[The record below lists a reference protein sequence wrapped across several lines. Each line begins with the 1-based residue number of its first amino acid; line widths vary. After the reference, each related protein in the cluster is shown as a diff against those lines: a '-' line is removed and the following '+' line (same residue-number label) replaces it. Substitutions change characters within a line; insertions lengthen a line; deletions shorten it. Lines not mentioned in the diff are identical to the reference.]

1 MPLIKRSALSLHRF
15 FTLIAVIFVLSLPA
29 FAYEEDTHFQMTYVI
44 CRSVGFT
51 HDEAL
56 IVAAADQGMDDSP
69 GLVANGGPGGV
80 IPNVEEEWMWH
91 ALDGYG
97 YTQGGTMK
105 TAGVL
110 ARRDLFFQSA
120 LNEPGYY
127 NKLVRLGVFFHYQ
140 QDTWGHRHHYKNA
153 IFPPGTASTDYD
165 PSHLSPDNYITYN
178 TPTGHAPDG
187 HAPDRP
193 PFDPVAAVYNL
204 ENGIVYAR
212 TFLKQ
217 ALGRDPGGFL
227 ANYTPQ
233 GGQDDGGWN
242 DSRKGAYFHQIS
254 LSGAAPNSARAYVLN
269 LVRAQINIYGTSISP
284 NPRYTPRYTPDE
296 ANLDS
301 NRAALNKVAKDF
313 EPYRSAGI
321 VNAAINIPTTVDK
334 VAAGFTNLTTPY
346 YSAQV
351 LPIASA
357 ITDGM
362 RIRQQSNGAIY
373 LVIDGKFRWIPDPA
387 TYNNLYSS
395 GSVVTVPTVAQYPGG
410 TQLTSGAYLANI
422 PGQPEIYLVVDG
434 TKRWINSL
442 QALGRY
448 GFNGPIRQ
456 LNAGQM
462 AAIPTGAP
470 IGNPAYSFIGKD
482 GSRVSLPN
490 GAIYLIIDQQLRWI
504 PNIATY
510 NNLFSSGGGPGVTTL
525 DGYLVGPALTD
536 GAYLAMASPDPKVY
550 LIVDGKKRW
559 ITSPDAM
566 TAFGFDWNKIKAASA
581 AQLAA
586 IPNGPNLP

>member
-1 MPLIKRSALSLHRF
+1 MKRAKRPAPSLLRLFALAAAIL
-15 FTLIAVIFVLSLPA
+15 ALSLPA

-80 IPNVEEEWMWH
+80 IPNVDEEWKWH

-110 ARRDLFFQSA
+110 ARRDQFFQEA
-120 LNEPGYY
+120 LSEPGYY

-140 QDTWGHRHHYKNA
+140 QDTWGHRHHYSNA
-153 IFPPGTASTDYD
+153 IFPPGTASKDYD
-165 PSHLSPDNYITYN
+165 PNHLSPDNYITYN

-217 ALGRDPGGFL
+217 ALGREPGTFL

-233 GGQDDGGWN
+233 GGQDDGNWS
-242 DSRKGAYFHQIS
+242 DSKKGAYFHQIS

-269 LVRAQINIYGTSISP
+269 LIRAQIDIYGTSISP

-321 VNAAINIPTTVDK
+321 ANATINIPTTADK

-346 YSAQV
+346 YSAQF
-351 LPIASA
+351 LPLTTA

-362 RIRQQSNGAIY
+362 RIGQQSNGAIY
-373 LVIDGKFRWIPDPA
+373 LVIDGKLRWIPNQT

-395 GSVVTVPTVAQYPGG
+395 ATGPSFPSVAQYPIGS
-410 TQLTSGAYLANI
+410 QLTDGAYLANV

-448 GFNGPIRQ
+448 GFNGTPRQ
-456 LNAGQM
+456 LNASQM
-462 AAIPTGAP
+462 AAIPNGP
-470 IGNPAYSFIGKD
+470 PVGNPAYSFIGKD
-482 GSRVSLPN
+482 GSRVSTPD
-490 GAIYLIIDQQLRWI
+490 GTIYLVINQQLRWI

-510 NNLFSSGGGPGVTTL
+510 NNLFSSGSGPNVPTVA
-525 DGYLVGPALTD
+525 GYLTGPQLTD
-536 GAYLAMASPDPKVY
+536 GAYLARASPDPKVY

-566 TAFGFDWNKIKAASA
+566 TVFGFDWNKIKAVST

-586 IPNGPNLP
+586 IPDGLNIP

>member
-1 MPLIKRSALSLHRF
+1 MKSAKRSALSLSRF
-15 FTLIAVIFVLSLPA
+15 FAIAAAIFALSLPA
-29 FAYEEDTHFQMTYVI
+29 LAYEEDTHFQMTYVI

-80 IPNVEEEWMWH
+80 IPNVDEEALWH

-105 TAGVL
+105 VSGL
-110 ARRDLFFQSA
+110 LQRRDQFFQAA

-140 QDTWGHRHHYKNA
+140 QDTWGHRHHYKDL
-153 IFPPGTASTDYD
+153 IVRLSTDYD
-165 PSHLSPDNYITYN
+165 PNHLSPDNYVTYN

-217 ALGRDPGGFL
+217 ALGREPGTFL

-233 GGQDDGGWN
+233 GGQDDGNWSSGK
-242 DSRKGAYFHQIS
+242 KGAYFHQID
-254 LSGAAPNSARAYVLN
+254 LSGVAQNSARAYVLN
-269 LVRAQINIYGTSISP
+269 LIRAQIDIYTTSMTP
-284 NPRYTPRYTPDE
+284 NPRLTPRYTPDE
-296 ANLDS
+296 ANLDL

-321 VNAAINIPTTVDK
+321 VNPTISIPTTADK

-346 YSAQV
+346 YSAQF
-351 LPIASA
+351 LPLTSV

-362 RIRQQSNGAIY
+362 RIRQASNGAIY
-373 LVIDGKFRWIPDPA
+373 LVIDGKFRWIPDQA

-395 GSVVTVPTVAQYPGG
+395 GSVVNVPTVAQYPGG
-410 TQLTSGAYLANI
+410 SQLSSGAYLANV

-434 TKRWINSL
+434 AKRWINSL

-448 GFNGPIRQ
+448 GFSGPVRQ
-456 LNAGQM
+456 LTAGQM
-462 AAIPTGAP
+462 GAIPTGAP
-470 IGNPAYSFIGKD
+470 IGNPAYSFIGTD
-482 GSRVSLPN
+482 GSRVSTPD
-490 GAIYLIIDQQLRWI
+490 GTIYLIINQQLRWI

-510 NNLFSSGGGPGVTTL
+510 NNLFSGGGGPNVPTVA
-525 DGYLVGPALTD
+525 GYLLGPALTD
-536 GAYLAMASPDPKVY
+536 GAYLAKAAPDPKVY

-559 ITSPDAM
+559 ITSPAAM
-566 TAFGFDWNKIKAASA
+566 TSFGFDWNKIKSVSA

-586 IPNGPNLP
+586 IPDGLNIP